1 MPTAPAADSD
11 SALDVVGIGNAIVDV
26 FSRIDD
32 SFLSDHGLVKG
43 SMNLIDPD
51 RAEWLYGEMG
61 TAVEVSGG
69 SAANTVAGIAALGG
83 RAAFVGK
90 VADDQL
96 GNVYAHDIRSIGV
109 EFTTPFSDGAEPTA
123 RSYIL
128 VTPDGERTMN
138 TYLGACQTLSPGD
151 VDEDQI
157 RRAAIT
163 YLEGYLWDPPD
174 AKEAFGKAIDI
185 AHQAKRKI
193 ALTLSDLFCVDRYRE
208 EFLHLLD
215 NHVDILF
222 ANEDELKSLYGM
234 DDTEAAI
241 ERLRTHAGIAAIT
254 RGEQGSTIVSDGT
267 RCDVAAVPAVVED
280 TTGAGDLYA
289 AGFLFGLSRGLP
301 VRRCGEIA
309 SACAG
314 EIISHVGAR
323 PESDLKKVVGD
334 IVD

>member
-1 MPTAPAADSD
+1 MSPTSPDR
-11 SALDVVGIGNAIVDV
+11 ALDVVGIGNAIVDV
-26 FSRIDD
+26 FSRIDE
-32 SFLSDHGLVKG
+32 SFLEEQGLVKG

-51 RAEWLYGEMG
+51 RAEFLYGIMEAA
-61 TAVEVSGG
+61 TEVSGG
-69 SAANTVAGIAALGG
+69 SAANTMAGVAALGG
-83 RAAFVGK
+83 RAGFIGK
-90 VADDQL
+90 VADDPL
-96 GNVYAHDIRSIGV
+96 GSIYAHDIRSIGV
-109 EFTTPFSDGAEPTA
+109 EFTTPFSEGTEPTA

-138 TYLGACQTLSPGD
+138 TYLGACQTLSPAD

-163 YLEGYLWDPPD
+163 YMEGYLWDPPG
-174 AKEAFGKAIDI
+174 AKEAFLKATDI
-185 AHQAKRKI
+185 AHQADRKI
-193 ALTLSDLFCVDRYRE
+193 ALTLSDLFCVDRYRD

-234 DDTEAAI
+234 ADVEEAI
-241 ERLRTHAGIAAIT
+241 ERIRTHADIAAIT
-254 RGEQGSTIVSDGT
+254 RGEKGSTILAGGA
-267 RCDVAAVPAVVED
+267 RYDVPAVPAGVVD

-289 AGFLFGLSRGLP
+289 AGFLFGLSHDLP
-301 VRRCGEIA
+301 IPRCGEIA

-323 PESDLKKVVGD
+323 PESDLKKLIGGVAD
-334 IVD
+334 

>member
-1 MPTAPAADSD
+1 MPSD
-11 SALDVVGIGNAIVDV
+11 GSDGPLDVVGIGNAIVDV
-26 FSRIDD
+26 FSRTED
-32 SFLSDHGLVKG
+32 SFLEDHGLVKG

-61 TAVEVSGG
+61 PAVEVSGG
-69 SAANTVAGIAALGG
+69 SAANTVAGVAALGG

-96 GNVYAHDIRSIGV
+96 GSIYAHDIRSVGV
-109 EFTTPFSDGAEPTA
+109 EFTTPFSKGAEPTA

-138 TYLGACQTLSPGD
+138 TYLGACQTLSPDD

-157 RRAAIT
+157 RRASIT
-163 YLEGYLWDPPD
+163 YLEGYLWDPPG
-174 AKEAFGKAIDI
+174 AKEAFGKAIET
-185 AHQAKRKI
+185 AHQAGRKI
-193 ALTLSDLFCVDRYRE
+193 ALTLSDLFCVDRYRD

-222 ANEDELKSLYGM
+222 ANEDELRSLYGI
-234 DDTEAAI
+234 DDIEEAI
-241 ERLRTHAGIAAIT
+241 ERMRTHADIAAIT
-254 RGEQGSTIVSDGT
+254 RSAKGSTILSNGD
-267 RCDVAAVPAVVED
+267 RHDVPAVATEVED

-289 AGFLFGLSRGLP
+289 AGFLFGLSQELP
-301 VRRCGEIA
+301 IPRCGVIA

-323 PESDLKKVVGD
+323 PESDLKEVIAALGD
-334 IVD
+334 